1 MAKPTSLSRI
11 GSKIKI
17 NIERVRDRIPSD
29 LIDQLSQD
37 PRGTVIDYKM
47 TDGRGGIGV
56 VLKMNDG
63 SKQWFFEDE
72 IDLLD
77 ENGNVI
83 RKIYDKQKNN
93 SLLSNILTGLK
104 YENKKNVS
112 DLLNPINFFLWLVV
126 SFKDIF

>member
-17 NIERVRDRIPSD
+17 NIERVRDRIPSNV
-29 LIDQLSQD
+29 IDQLSQD

-72 IDLLD
+72 I
-77 ENGNVI
+77 
-83 RKIYDKQKNN
+83 
-93 SLLSNILTGLK
+93 S
-104 YENKKNVS
+104 
-112 DLLNPINFFLWLVV
+112 
-126 SFKDIF
+126 

>member
-1 MAKPTSLSRI
+1 MAKPTSFSRI

-17 NIERVRDRIPSD
+17 NIERVRDRIPSE

-72 IDLLD
+72 I
-77 ENGNVI
+77 
-83 RKIYDKQKNN
+83 
-93 SLLSNILTGLK
+93 S
-104 YENKKNVS
+104 
-112 DLLNPINFFLWLVV
+112 
-126 SFKDIF
+126 

>member
-1 MAKPTSLSRI
+1 MPEINYFNSMAKPTSLSRI

-72 IDLLD
+72 I
-77 ENGNVI
+77 
-83 RKIYDKQKNN
+83 
-93 SLLSNILTGLK
+93 S
-104 YENKKNVS
+104 
-112 DLLNPINFFLWLVV
+112 
-126 SFKDIF
+126 

>member
-1 MAKPTSLSRI
+1 MPEINHFNSMAKPTSLSRI

-17 NIERVRDRIPSD
+17 NIERVRDRIPSE

-72 IDLLD
+72 I
-77 ENGNVI
+77 
-83 RKIYDKQKNN
+83 
-93 SLLSNILTGLK
+93 S
-104 YENKKNVS
+104 
-112 DLLNPINFFLWLVV
+112 
-126 SFKDIF
+126 

>member
-47 TDGRGGIGV
+47 TDGRGAIGL

-63 SKQWFFEDE
+63 SKHWFFEDE
-72 IDLLD
+72 I
-77 ENGNVI
+77 
-83 RKIYDKQKNN
+83 
-93 SLLSNILTGLK
+93 S
-104 YENKKNVS
+104 
-112 DLLNPINFFLWLVV
+112 
-126 SFKDIF
+126 